1 MQNLRAIQ
9 VHTNY
14 YENYNFDSDIP
25 YYKIKGTHIFECEVN
40 FDDLMYN
47 EEALRSILN
56 DKIHRDT
63 NPSNSSSAC
72 KYIITHIELKPEV
85 TSFGTINTEDINHYP
100 IPTSERFKNKI
111 NPSLCSRAAVESIQ
125 AIKSFRDV
133 IDFSDIVDKTSE
145 PSPFVGVTNKL
156 DWKLQ

>member
-1 MQNLRAIQ
+1 
-9 VHTNY
+9 
-14 YENYNFDSDIP
+14 
-25 YYKIKGTHIFECEVN
+25 
-40 FDDLMYN
+40 MYN

-63 NPSNSSSAC
+63 NPTNSPSAC

-85 TSFGTINTEDINHYP
+85 TNFGIINSADIESYP
-100 IPTSERFKNKI
+100 IPTSERYSNKI

-133 IDFSDIVDKTSE
+133 CDFSDIVDKTGE
-145 PSPFVGVTNKL
+145 ASPFVGVTNKL